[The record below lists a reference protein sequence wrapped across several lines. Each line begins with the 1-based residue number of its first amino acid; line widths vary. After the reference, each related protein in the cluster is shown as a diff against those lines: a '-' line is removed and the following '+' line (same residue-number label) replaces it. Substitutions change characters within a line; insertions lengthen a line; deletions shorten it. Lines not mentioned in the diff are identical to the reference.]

1 MSAVDASV
9 VPLPSMPPLLLLLLP
24 SPPPPNH
31 DHIRRRF
38 SLCLRKLI

>member
-1 MSAVDASV
+1 
-9 VPLPSMPPLLLLLLP
+9 MPPPLLLLLP

-38 SLCLRKLI
+38 SLCLRELI